1 MQIYSQR
8 GMGFVTLFII
18 LSIAGVAAVAAMK
31 IAPLYLDDA
40 SVSTAF
46 EYLGKQ
52 TDAGNLTKQEINGL
66 LTKRLYINQ
75 LDEKIPLKELKV
87 ESAQSG
93 GKKVSLDYEARATVM
108 GNLDAVATFTHS
120 VVLR

>member
-1 MQIYSQR
+1 MKIRAQR

-18 LSIAGVAAVAAMK
+18 LSIAGVAAVAGMK
-31 IAPLYLDDA
+31 IVPLYMDDMA
-40 SVSTAF
+40 VSSAF
-46 EYLGKQ
+46 ENLAKQ
-52 TDAGNLTKQEINGL
+52 SGSGSLSKAEISGL
-66 LTKRLYINQ
+66 ITKRLYINQ
-75 LDEKIPLKELKV
+75 LDEKIPLTNLKV
-87 ESAQSG
+87 ESGQGG